1 VTLTDGSACQIVTV
15 THYRRGWQKR
25 RCYRVEETGG
35 LVRLSKGTLV
45 GSKLLSSAKGG

>member
-1 VTLTDGSACQIVTV
+1 MTLTDGSACQIVTV